1 MNLDSFG
8 SARICIPI
16 ELIRVLSDRSRGA
29 PGTRSGLG
37 VAGRPLGKAPC
48 FAESSSPDLGA
59 SALRHEADLF
69 KFGSKFH
76 FMLYLSDAVE
86 DLYGS
91 RLEEVAPNWDR
102 FISRVGSEP
111 PDPSLIEVVYFSGDV
126 YPERAREFALMAL
139 KAENL
144 KWLHTFSAGIDDPFF
159 QALLEKGVKLTT
171 SSGVHAVPIA
181 QTVLLY
187 LLALTR
193 DLPSWLVDQSR
204 ARWNPRSIR
213 SLQGLKAGVLGLG
226 PIGTEVAK
234 LLKIMKMDV
243 VGFRREIQG
252 EEPCPTFSVDRLD
265 LMLPELDVVV
275 IALPLNSETHEMID
289 ASRFA
294 LMKPGVLLVNVGR
307 GACVDEPALIRAL
320 ESGRVAG
327 AGLDVF
333 VEEPL
338 PEESPLWSMPN
349 VIVTPH
355 SSGDEPGNHE
365 RASDIFLQNVERYR
379 AGRPLLNDAQRLE
392 KT

>member
-1 MNLDSFG
+1 M
-8 SARICIPI
+8 
-16 ELIRVLSDRSRGA
+16 
-29 PGTRSGLG
+29 
-37 VAGRPLGKAPC
+37 AGRPLRKAPC
-48 FAESSSPDLGA
+48 FAGSPAPDVGT
-59 SALRHEADLF
+59 SGLRQGPDF
-69 KFGSKFH
+69 SKLNSRLH
-76 FMLYLSDAVE
+76 FMLYISDAVE
-86 DLYGS
+86 ELYGS
-91 RLEEVAPNWDR
+91 RLEEVAPNWAR
-102 FISRVGSEP
+102 FVARVGDPP
-111 PDPSLIEVVYFSGDV
+111 PDPSLIEIVYFSGDV
-126 YPERAREFALMAL
+126 YPERSREFALMAL

-159 QALLEKGVKLTT
+159 QALLEKGVRLTT

-193 DLPSWLVDQSR
+193 DLPSWLMDQSH

-213 SLQGLKAGVLGLG
+213 SLQGLRAGVLGLG
-226 PIGTEVAK
+226 PIGIEVAK
-234 LLKIMKMDV
+234 LLRIMKMDV
-243 VGFRREIQG
+243 VGFRRDIQG
-252 EEPCPTFSVDRLD
+252 DEPCPTFEIDLLD
-265 LMLPELDVVV
+265 SMLPELDVVV

-289 ASRFA
+289 AARLS

-307 GACVDEPALIRAL
+307 GACVDESALVRAL
-320 ESGRVAG
+320 KSGRVAG

-338 PEESPLWSMPN
+338 PQDSPLWSMPN

-379 AGRPLLNDAQRLE
+379 SGRPLLNDAQCLE